1 MRPFSLHEN
10 KSTSTKRCA
19 YVTCGSHVFKNPISK
34 KGSGRPIEMNLG
46 LHVSLTSEVI
56 CDIKYNI
63 VDSVVMI
70 KPVLEM

>member
-1 MRPFSLHEN
+1 MQFFSLHEN
-10 KSTSTKRCA
+10 KSTSTKS
-19 YVTCGSHVFKNPISK
+19 GSHVFKNPISK
-34 KGSGRPIEMNLG
+34 KGSGRPMEMNLG

-70 KPVLEM
+70 KPVLGM